1 MTYPILWDSNA
12 PHAPTGYGQQT
23 ALFAERLAAAGYDVA
38 VAAIWGVQAA
48 PTRWHDLTVFP
59 AGTAPGGADTL
70 LGHAMVHFHGQA
82 GLVLALADAWALD
95 PSIFRQLPHK
105 AVWMPVDTDRLS
117 AMDASWLQA
126 TKTTPIAMSQHGLK
140 QLQRAGFDNAYYIPH
155 GIDLTVFNP
164 SVDRD
169 AARAAL
175 DIPSDAFVVGI
186 NAANK
191 GAPSRKAFGQ
201 QFLAFHEFS
210 RKHADAM
217 LAVHSYATAFDGEN
231 LYNLADAI
239 GIKPERL
246 RFTNQ
251 YLYASG
257 MLPAD
262 FVAGFYRAA
271 DVVSNAT
278 MGEGFGLPTIEAQ
291 ACGRPVVVTNTAASR
306 ELCGAGWKVSGI
318 PYWVDRHQ
326 AFWMIPDTKEIS
338 AAYESAYKSAE
349 KMSQSAVGFANR
361 YAVDKILN
369 EYWLP
374 TLEKISPNQE

>member
-1 MTYPILWDSNA
+1 MTFPLLIDSNA

-23 ALFAERLAAAGYDVA
+23 ALFSERLARAGYDVA

-59 AGTAPGGADTL
+59 PGTAPGGADTL
-70 LGHAMVHFHGQA
+70 LGHYMVHCA
-82 GLVLALADAWALD
+82 GRPGLLLALADAWALD
-95 PSIFRQLPHK
+95 PAIFAQLPNK

-117 AMDASWLQA
+117 AMDASWLRA
-126 TKTTPIAMSQHGLK
+126 TKTIPIAMSQHGLK
-140 QLQRAGFDNAYYIPH
+140 ALNRAGFDNAHYIPH

-164 SVDRD
+164 EVDRA

-175 DIPSDAFVVGI
+175 DIPEDAFCVAI

-191 GAPSRKAFGQ
+191 GAPSRKAFAQ

-210 RKHADAM
+210 KRHSDAI
-217 LAVHSYATAFDGEN
+217 LAVHTYATAFDGEN

-257 MLPAD
+257 MLQAD
-262 FVAGFYRAA
+262 FVAGFYAAA

-291 ACGRPVVVTNTAASR
+291 AVGRPVVVTNTAASR

-326 AFWMIPDTKEIS
+326 AFWMVPDPDDIR
-338 AAYESAYKSAE
+338 AAYEAAYKSSS
-349 KMSQSAVGFANR
+349 KMAQSAVGFAKR
-361 YAVDKILN
+361 YDADKITN
-369 EYWLP
+369 DYWLP
-374 TLEKISPNQE
+374 LLAKIGETLS